1 MLLQHEIN
9 ESIYAI
15 AVLVTVSSSSLTQ
28 HAGEDYTLTCTVSGG
43 ETTATTTYQWLR
55 NYTPLSSETSATLSF
70 TPLMQNNSGQ
80 YVCETIRNGRT
91 VGSEGFTV
99 DVAGMV

>member
-1 MLLQHEIN
+1 MN
-9 ESIYAI
+9 PCVI
-15 AVLVTVSSSSLTQ
+15 AVLVTVSGSCDTQ

-55 NYTPLSSETSATLSF
+55 NYTPLSGETSATLSF
-70 TPLMQNNSGQ
+70 THLRQNNSGQ

-91 VGSEGFTV
+91 VGSAGFTV
-99 DVAGMV
+99 DVTGMV